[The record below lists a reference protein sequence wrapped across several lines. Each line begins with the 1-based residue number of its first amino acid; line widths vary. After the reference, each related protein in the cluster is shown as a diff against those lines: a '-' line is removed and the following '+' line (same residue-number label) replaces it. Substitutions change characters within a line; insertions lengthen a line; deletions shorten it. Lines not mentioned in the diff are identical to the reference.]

1 MKKLKLIKLMVGVSS
16 LGIIGSGS
24 AIVLSQCS
32 KDKSTQITF
41 TSLVANGEANIQD
54 TTQLTLFVSSA
65 ITDLTARD
73 IKITAN
79 NGATV
84 TVTNVSAF
92 SAGRY
97 RLNIIGNWSQGHII
111 TGFTIVKTGYTFT
124 NNIKTYPV
132 LHKFTTTPIQYS
144 NLVVNGT
151 ANIETTTQLNLTIS
165 AAVKD
170 LTASDITITANNG
183 ATVNITEV
191 SAFSAGVYRFEISG
205 NWKEG
210 DAITGFTI
218 VKTGYTFTNN
228 IKTYP
233 VLHKAA

>member
-97 RLNIIGNWSQGHII
+97 RLNIIGN
-111 TGFTIVKTGYTFT
+111 
-124 NNIKTYPV
+124 
-132 LHKFTTTPIQYS
+132 
-144 NLVVNGT
+144 
-151 ANIETTTQLNLTIS
+151 
-165 AAVKD
+165 
-170 LTASDITITANNG
+170 
-183 ATVNITEV
+183 
-191 SAFSAGVYRFEISG
+191 
-205 NWKEG
+205 
-210 DAITGFTI
+210 
-218 VKTGYTFTNN
+218 
-228 IKTYP
+228 
-233 VLHKAA
+233 